1 MKVLFLDINGV
12 MIPSRQPDFNQDCFA
27 QLRRITEET
36 RCRIVLSSSLRA
48 LPTEIARIEKHL
60 KGNSILPLIGKTPSG
75 QKRTRM
81 NVILEWI
88 NYWDSNFVHHNQE
101 SLKLETCIFEEAIGE
116 HEKTKITHWVAL
128 DDIENLENSE
138 SKGHVVQTKSHQGL
152 TEERANKAIQ
162 ILNSN

>member
-12 MIPSRQPDFNQDCFA
+12 MIPAGQYRLNQDCFA

-36 RCRIVLSSSLRA
+36 QCRIVLSSSWRSVS
-48 LPTEIARIEKHL
+48 TRIAEVEKHL
-60 KGNSILPLIGKTPSG
+60 KENSILPLIGKTPSG
-75 QKRTRM
+75 LRM
-81 NVILEWI
+81 GVILEWI

-101 SLKLETCIFEEAIGE
+101 SLRLEKCIFEEAINE
-116 HEKTKITHWVAL
+116 DEKTKITHWVVI
-128 DDIENLENSE
+128 DDIENLENSQ
-138 SKGHVVQTKSHQGL
+138 SKGHIVQTKSRQGL